1 MDINFQDRIDEYLLH
16 PDRLS
21 EEEKSQFLSELDANP
36 EKRAQFEL
44 TCNVRQAVTS
54 RARKMSRM
62 EEMRTMYG
70 HVRSHVAMNCLN
82 AAEDRQDAPRRKR
95 WVWLSGI
102 AAAVVLGFF
111 VARLVPG
118 SSSSDDGLRG
128 DDQVFDGTPSE
139 GHSSALPGDTL
150 SADTIGFA
158 PQLIV
163 HLFNRFS

>member
-1 MDINFQDRIDEYLLH
+1 
-16 PDRLS
+16 
-21 EEEKSQFLSELDANP
+21 
-36 EKRAQFEL
+36 
-44 TCNVRQAVTS
+44 
-54 RARKMSRM
+54 MSRM

-82 AAEDRQDAPRRKR
+82 VAEDRQDAPRRKR

-111 VARLVPG
+111 VTRLVPG

-128 DDQVFDGTPSE
+128 DGQVFDGTPSE

-150 SADTIGFA
+150 SADTIGFD
-158 PQLIV
+158 P
-163 HLFNRFS
+163 N

>member
-36 EKRAQFEL
+36 EKRVQFEL

-54 RARKMSRM
+54 RAKKKSRM
-62 EEMRTMYG
+62 EEMQGMYG
-70 HVRSHVAMNCLN
+70 QACPHT
-82 AAEDRQDAPRRKR
+82 AASCQDVEEDRPDAPRRKR
-95 WVWLSGI
+95 WLWLSGI

-150 SADTIGFA
+150 SADTIGFD
-158 PQLIV
+158 P
-163 HLFNRFS
+163 N

>member
-21 EEEKSQFLSELDANP
+21 EEEKSQFLSELEADP
-36 EKRAQFEL
+36 KKRAQFEL
-44 TCNVRQAVTS
+44 TRDVRLAVTS

-128 DDQVFDGTPSE
+128 DGQVFDGTPSE
-139 GHSSALPGDTL
+139 GHCSALPGDTL
-150 SADTIGFA
+150 SADTIGFD
-158 PQLIV
+158 P
-163 HLFNRFS
+163 N

>member
-1 MDINFQDRIDEYLLH
+1 MEAD
-16 PDRLS
+16 P
-21 EEEKSQFLSELDANP
+21 K
-36 EKRAQFEL
+36 KRVQFEL
-44 TCNVRQAVTS
+44 TRDVRLAVTS

-82 AAEDRQDAPRRKR
+82 VAEDRQDAPRRKR

-111 VARLVPG
+111 VTRLVPG

-128 DDQVFDGTPSE
+128 DGQVFDGTPSE

-150 SADTIGFA
+150 SADTIGFD
-158 PQLIV
+158 P
-163 HLFNRFS
+163 N